1 MKSYTFRLT
10 DEEQQII
17 DVVSKNNKYRHFK
30 DPKVV
35 YMNAAMDVLKK
46 LARWIVLLKRFHIVI
61 YKFE

>member
-46 LARWIVLLKRFHIVI
+46 LAK
-61 YKFE
+61 

>member
-17 DVVSKNNKYRHFK
+17 DVVSKNHKYRNFK

-35 YMNAAMDVLKK
+35 YMNAAMEVLKK
-46 LARWIVLLKRFHIVI
+46 LAK
-61 YKFE
+61 